1 MSFIRAATAYAM
13 PFALGLAIV
22 SAPAPALA
30 KTSPAFERAMLAE
43 MDAPTRAAVQ
53 KRSTG
58 GNTVTGV
65 IATILLNHYQGAGA
79 KHPGAGLTI
88 IAVDFARGVAVLGKD
103 QHTFEI
109 IKFSPQT
116 LQLLP

>member
-1 MSFIRAATAYAM
+1 MSFTRIALACAT
-13 PFALGLAIV
+13 PIALAV
-22 SAPAPALA
+22 ASAPAMA

-43 MDAPTRAAVQ
+43 MNAGTRAAVQ

-65 IATILLNHYQGAGA
+65 ISTILLNHYQGAGA
-79 KHPGAGLTI
+79 KQPGAGLTV

-103 QHTFEI
+103 QQTFEI
-109 IKFSPQT
+109 ITFDPKT